1 MSTYSKNLFDILGDG
16 EVPRPAPVKEEAP
29 VVDKKAA
36 TKEVFAIFRI
46 SNEEE
51 AVQHSSH
58 DSTILLLHWDFEKT
72 LQQSPRDYE
81 NFYKKSDLTPLS
93 ILAARGAKGGK
104 PKGARQQNGRPQR
117 GRQFDRHSGTGI
129 VDSEKKINQGWGKAG
144 SAEAEGAK
152 DPLNPADPD
161 APEAEVATPVEEEEQ
176 VKTLDE
182 YLAEKANKSLKV
194 SLPEARKAND
204 ADDSAFKG
212 TVAFAKEE
220 FEEFY
225 VSKETKTVKKTTEK
239 TRKEK
244 VVVDIEQRFQEKA
257 RPEFRKN
264 DRRAAGRGGK
274 NNNNR
279 RSTKNAAAPA
289 VNLQDASAFPTLGAT
304 A

>member
-16 EVPRPAPVKEEAP
+16 ETPRPAPTKEEAP
-29 VVDKKAA
+29 VVDIKAA
-36 TKEVFAIFRI
+36 NKDV
-46 SNEEE
+46 
-51 AVQHSSH
+51 
-58 DSTILLLHWDFEKT
+58 
-72 LQQSPRDYE
+72 
-81 NFYKKSDLTPLS
+81 
-93 ILAARGAKGGK
+93 ARGAKGGK
-104 PKGARQQNGRPQR
+104 PKGPRQQNNRPQR
-117 GRQFDRHSGTGI
+117 GRQFDRHSGTGV
-129 VDSEKKINQGWGKAG
+129 VDTEKKINKGWGKAG
-144 SAEAEGAK
+144 TSEAEAAK
-152 DPLNPADPD
+152 DTLSPADPD

-204 ADDSAFKG
+204 NDDSAFNG
-212 TVAFAKEE
+212 TVAFSKEQ

-244 VVVDIEQRFQEKA
+244 VFVKIEQRFEEKP
-257 RPEFRKN
+257 RPEVRKN
-264 DRRAAGRGGK
+264 DRRGGRGGK
-274 NNNNR
+274 SNNNNR
-279 RSTKNAAAPA
+279 RSTKNAATPA

>member
-1 MSTYSKNLFDILGDG
+1 MSTYSKNLFDVLGDG

-29 VVDKKAA
+29 VVIDKKSVS
-36 TKEVFAIFRI
+36 KI
-46 SNEEE
+46 NK
-51 AVQHSSH
+51 
-58 DSTILLLHWDFEKT
+58 D
-72 LQQSPRDYE
+72 
-81 NFYKKSDLTPLS
+81 
-93 ILAARGAKGGK
+93 AARAAKGGK
-104 PKGARQQNGRPQR
+104 PTKGARQQNGRPQR

-129 VDSEKKINQGWGKAG
+129 VDTEKKVNKGWGKAG
-144 SAEAEGAK
+144 SSEAEAAK
-152 DPLNPADPD
+152 DTLNPADPD
-161 APEAEVATPVEEEEQ
+161 APEAEAAAPVEEEEQ

-212 TVAFAKEE
+212 TVAFAKED

-225 VSKETKTVKKTTEK
+225 VAKETKTKKTTEK
-239 TRKEK
+239 VRKEK
-244 VVVDIEQRFQEKA
+244 VFVEIEQRFQEKA

-264 DRRAAGRGGK
+264 DRRGGRGG
-274 NNNNR
+274 NNNNKNNR

>member
-29 VVDKKAA
+29 VVIDKKSVS
-36 TKEVFAIFRI
+36 KI
-46 SNEEE
+46 NK
-51 AVQHSSH
+51 
-58 DSTILLLHWDFEKT
+58 D
-72 LQQSPRDYE
+72 
-81 NFYKKSDLTPLS
+81 
-93 ILAARGAKGGK
+93 AARAAKGGK
-104 PKGARQQNGRPQR
+104 PTKGARQQNGRPQR

-129 VDSEKKINQGWGKAG
+129 VDTEKKVNKGWGKAG
-144 SAEAEGAK
+144 ASEAEAAK
-152 DPLNPADPD
+152 DTLNPADPD
-161 APEAEVATPVEEEEQ
+161 APEAEAAAPVEEEEQ

-225 VSKETKTVKKTTEK
+225 VSKETKTKKTTEK
-239 TRKEK
+239 VRKEK
-244 VVVDIEQRFQEKA
+244 VFVEIEQRFQEKA

-264 DRRAAGRGGK
+264 DRRGGRGG
-274 NNNNR
+274 NNNKNNR